1 MATTLSKQ
9 EATPDLVREIIH
21 RRWDIE
27 NTLFHELKG
36 NWNMEHCYIHQEIA
50 FQVILW
56 IMFLAVNLLW
66 LFLHRNRRKDS
77 GFSAREIAEKM
88 RSALEYIRDRSLAR
102 YLFDT
107 S

>member
-1 MATTLSKQ
+1 
-9 EATPDLVREIIH
+9 
-21 RRWDIE
+21 
-27 NTLFHELKG
+27 
-36 NWNMEHCYIHQEIA
+36 
-50 FQVILW
+50 
-56 IMFLAVNLLW
+56 MFLAVNLLW